1 MLGNSA
7 GRRIIQYLDS
17 SAGIV
22 QPTRIVC
29 CAHDEPELAL
39 TAAAAPKARIHFET
53 VRIVPTPLPRRRRRH
68 PTRPR
73 QMFHG
78 SNNQAS
84 HAGRAVSSW
93 DTPCMVMQRRA
104 ASRSDRW
111 RQPMAE
117 ASKTNPQGVERLGYL
132 GLGLMGTPMSRRL
145 LNAGHQVTVWNRS
158 EGKMAALVEAGA
170 RRAAIP
176 RDLME
181 SSDIVFMC
189 VTDAAAVEEVI
200 FGPASISTAPG
211 AGKLVVDFS
220 SIHPDAARD
229 LATRLSAANGAGWID
244 APVSGGTKG
253 AEEGTLA
260 IMAGGK
266 ASDIERVRPYVL
278 AMARRF
284 THMCP
289 TGAGQTTKLCN
300 QVIVGCAMAV
310 LAEATRL
317 AVNAG
322 IDASRLPEALAG
334 GFADSIPLQLF
345 VPRMVQGIHS
355 PPLGHIATMLKDLDT
370 VADVA
375 QTTSTPVPMA
385 SLAGQLFRLAKAARG
400 ADADALEIYKLS
412 AGSTEPS
419 TGS

>member
-1 MLGNSA
+1 MA
-7 GRRIIQYLDS
+7 D
-17 SAGIV
+17 
-22 QPTRIVC
+22 
-29 CAHDEPELAL
+29 
-39 TAAAAPKARIHFET
+39 
-53 VRIVPTPLPRRRRRH
+53 
-68 PTRPR
+68 
-73 QMFHG
+73 
-78 SNNQAS
+78 
-84 HAGRAVSSW
+84 
-93 DTPCMVMQRRA
+93 
-104 ASRSDRW
+104 ASR
-111 RQPMAE
+111 
-117 ASKTNPQGVERLGYL
+117 TNPQGAEKLGYL

-145 LNAGHQVTVWNRS
+145 LKAGYQISVWNRS
-158 EGKMAALVEAGA
+158 EGKIAPLVEAGA
-170 RRAAIP
+170 KRAATP
-176 RDLME
+176 RDVMAN
-181 SSDIVFMC
+181 SDIVFMC

-200 FGPASISTAPG
+200 FGSDGLAAAPG

-229 LATRLSAANGAGWID
+229 LATRLRAANGAGWID

-260 IMAGGK
+260 IMAGG
-266 ASDIERVRPYVL
+266 AAADVERARPYVL

-284 THMCP
+284 THMGP

-322 IDASRLPEALAG
+322 IDANLLPEALAG

-385 SLAGQLFRLAKAARG
+385 SLAGQIFRLAKAARG

-412 AGSTEPS
+412 AAAH
-419 TGS
+419 

>member
-1 MLGNSA
+1 
-7 GRRIIQYLDS
+7 
-17 SAGIV
+17 
-22 QPTRIVC
+22 
-29 CAHDEPELAL
+29 
-39 TAAAAPKARIHFET
+39 
-53 VRIVPTPLPRRRRRH
+53 
-68 PTRPR
+68 
-73 QMFHG
+73 
-78 SNNQAS
+78 
-84 HAGRAVSSW
+84 
-93 DTPCMVMQRRA
+93 
-104 ASRSDRW
+104 
-111 RQPMAE
+111 MAD
-117 ASKTNPQGVERLGYL
+117 ASKTNPQGAERLGYL

-145 LNAGHQVTVWNRS
+145 LKAGYQVSVWNRS
-158 EGKMAALVEAGA
+158 EGKIAPLVEAGA
-170 RRAAIP
+170 KRAATP
-176 RDLME
+176 GDVMAN
-181 SSDIVFMC
+181 SDIVFMC
-189 VTDAAAVEEVI
+189 VTDAVAVEEVI
-200 FGPASISTAPG
+200 FGSDGLAAAPG

-229 LATRLSAANGAGWID
+229 LATRLRAANGAGWID

-260 IMAGGK
+260 IMAGGD
-266 ASDIERVRPYVL
+266 AADIETVRPYVL

-284 THMCP
+284 THMGP

-300 QVIVGCAMAV
+300 QVIVGCAMVV

-322 IDASRLPEALAG
+322 IDANRLPEALAG

-385 SLAGQLFRLAKAARG
+385 ALAGQIFRLAKAARG

-412 AGSTEPS
+412 AAAH
-419 TGS
+419 